1 MNPPTQVHIII
12 DAKDQILGRFATHA
26 AKAALC
32 GVKVSIINCEKAYLS
47 GSAFNLNARYRARR
61 ERGEPRN
68 GPFFPRHPDRFVKR
82 TIRGMLPWDKTRGR
96 EAYKRVLCYIGF
108 PAGFENEK
116 PVDVAGSHASKLTT
130 VKYISVREIATQ
142 VGSKV

>member
-1 MNPPTQVHIII
+1 MNPPTQEHIII

-82 TIRGMLPWDKTRGR
+82 TIRGMLPWDRVRG
-96 EAYKRVLCYIGF
+96 AQAFKRITCYIGK
-108 PAGFENEK
+108 PLDLKGDHFEIK
-116 PVDVAGSHASKLTT
+116 GIDISKLPTL
-130 VKYISVREIATQ
+130 KYVSVGELCQRMGWKE
-142 VGSKV
+142 